1 MRYMLS
7 GLFGFYGTIAFHTSS
22 AAKGYVIMLYR
33 EFFKVDFNHFAIFGG
48 LLICYVIRRVPT
60 QNVLSAQPYTA

>member
-7 GLFGFYGTIAFHTSS
+7 GLFGFYGTIDFHTSS

-33 EFFKVDFNHFAIFGG
+33 EFFKVDFNHFAF
-48 LLICYVIRRVPT
+48 LADY
-60 QNVLSAQPYTA
+60 